1 MGFSNAF
8 NCISLNAKCLF
19 GYNLIEIMGNT
30 VTLFLNVRKTF
41 VTSFVTLR
49 TALFNTPRHLIHVH
63 VYVVAWITLVRQGHN
78 VTCLIMDEYK
88 ERADDPE
95 LKKYFNFEIYRNTD
109 PHYTTKEYFQFVSDL
124 AFNDEGGLRS
134 FGKMMYLSKELLRK
148 SCLFVLE
155 DKEMM
160 KRLEKMDAMVSD
172 VSWLCSSVIK
182 LYLKKHANSDIRII
196 LNVPNTPN
204 AMILDLA
211 GSPVNPAYQ
220 PSTMS
225 GLTSNMTFIERT
237 INTISTAV
245 FRSFGNQMGSYFLS
259 FAEQFDLEDEIMAM
273 GPPAADLF
281 LGNFDFAV
289 EFPFPI
295 TPNVIPVGGVTA
307 EAPNDLPQEL
317 EDFIQSSGDDGI
329 VVFTLSTYFA
339 SVTTSRPH
347 LLKMFIDALA
357 KLPQKVIIQ
366 LKVMPQYDL
375 PPNIKALP
383 WLPQNDLLGHPK
395 TRLFMYHGGN
405 NGFYEAVYHGVPIVV
420 VPFIADQFDTAVKV
434 TSHGMGLQLDKR
446 TLSADYIHKHV
457 AEVLGDEKYSLA
469 AKRLST
475 ILRSR
480 PMEPVDRAAFWI
492 EHVIKHGGDYMR
504 SPGKDLSFIQYN
516 LIDVFMFLIG
526 IGALLLFVFYK
537 IVRCCISC
545 CWGKK
550 ISHKSKSD

>member
-1 MGFSNAF
+1 
-8 NCISLNAKCLF
+8 
-19 GYNLIEIMGNT
+19 
-30 VTLFLNVRKTF
+30 
-41 VTSFVTLR
+41 
-49 TALFNTPRHLIHVH
+49 
-63 VYVVAWITLVRQGHN
+63 
-78 VTCLIMDEYK
+78 
-88 ERADDPE
+88 
-95 LKKYFNFEIYRNTD
+95 
-109 PHYTTKEYFQFVSDL
+109 
-124 AFNDEGGLRS
+124 
-134 FGKMMYLSKELLRK
+134 
-148 SCLFVLE
+148 
-155 DKEMM
+155 
-160 KRLEKMDAMVSD
+160 
-172 VSWLCSSVIK
+172 
-182 LYLKKHANSDIRII
+182 
-196 LNVPNTPN
+196 
-204 AMILDLA
+204 
-211 GSPVNPAYQ
+211 
-220 PSTMS
+220 
-225 GLTSNMTFIERT
+225 
-237 INTISTAV
+237 
-245 FRSFGNQMGSYFLS
+245 
-259 FAEQFDLEDEIMAM
+259 MAM

-357 KLPQKVIIQ
+357 KLPQKIIIQ

-383 WLPQNDLLGHPK
+383 WLPLNDLLGHPK

-405 NGFYEAVYHGVPIVV
+405 NGFYEAVYHGVPVVV

-434 TSHGMGLQLDKR
+434 TSHGMGLQLDKH

-457 AEVLGDEKYSLA
+457 AQVLGDEKYSLA

-516 LIDVFMFLIG
+516 LIDVFTFLIG
-526 IGALLLFVFYK
+526 IGALLLFAFYK
-537 IVRCCISC
+537 IMRCCISC
-545 CWGKK
+545 CWRKK
-550 ISHKSKSD
+550 NSQKSKSE

>member
-1 MGFSNAF
+1 MRLPNIPALLQIFLLVWTGQEVKSANILMSGLVGKGSHFL
-8 NCISLNAKCLF
+8 SLVPIGK
-19 GYNLIEIMGNT
+19 
-30 VTLFLNVRKTF
+30 R
-41 VTSFVTLR
+41 
-49 TALFNTPRHLIHVH
+49 
-63 VYVVAWITLVRQGHN
+63 LVRQGHN

-383 WLPQNDLLGHPK
+383 WLPLNDLLGHPK

-405 NGFYEAVYHGVPIVV
+405 NGFYEAVYHGVPVVV

-434 TSHGMGLQLDKR
+434 TSHGMGLQLDKH

-457 AEVLGDEKYSLA
+457 AQVLGDEKYSLA

-516 LIDVFMFLIG
+516 LIDVFTFLIG
-526 IGALLLFVFYK
+526 IGALLLFAFYK
-537 IVRCCISC
+537 IMRCCISC
-545 CWGKK
+545 CWRKK
-550 ISHKSKSD
+550 NSQKSKSE